1 MMISMANCLQPS
13 LTLTTQLVNL
23 AVQVSDNL
31 HGLVNR
37 SAELGSFALPSTNSV
52 DLSRPAAHLRI
63 DLVAEFALC
72 ARGNR
77 LHYELHAACLT
88 HSVLLGAVLSE
99 MTPLPVATSK
109 AVLIEEAHVS
119 RLKSWDV
126 WASTCQWC
134 SFDVWSAAIVY
145 QPCLGAPKH
154 GIVVIGLM
162 VLVLLRVRPGVIS
175 TSSWWTHTR
184 WLDEGCSSAT
194 DTKAWV

>member
-1 MMISMANCLQPS
+1 MMISMANCLQSS
-13 LTLTTQLVNL
+13 LTLTTQLVDL

-31 HGLVNR
+31 HRLVNR
-37 SAELGSFALPSTNSV
+37 SAELGSFALPATNSV

-63 DLVAEFALC
+63 DLVAEFALG

-88 HSVLLGAVLSE
+88 HSVLLGTVLSE
-99 MTPLPVATSK
+99 VTPLPVATGK

-119 RLKSWDV
+119 RLKSLGV
-126 WASTCQWC
+126 WAITSQRC

-154 GIVVIGLM
+154 RTVAIGLM
-162 VLVLLRVRPGVIS
+162 VLVLVRVRLGVIS
-175 TSSWWTHTR
+175 TSSWWAHTR
-184 WLDEGCSSAT
+184 WLGEGCSSAT
-194 DTKAWV
+194 DIKAWM